1 MEKYNN
7 FKKKYGQNF
16 LTDKNLLSAIVRD
29 ANITSDDQ
37 VLEIGAGEGALTQ
50 ALCAVAQK
58 VVSYEIDSELLPIL
72 GQKFKNQKNV
82 QIVFGDALK
91 SDICEIEKHFDKKY
105 HLVAN
110 IPYYITSPL
119 IFKFLENSNNVL
131 DITIMIQKEVAE
143 RICAKPN
150 SSQYGALSVVCQ
162 NYCDCKI
169 MRTVSKKMF
178 KPVPKV
184 DSAVIFMKVKKTFD
198 SDFSYLVKNSF
209 AMRRKTLYNNIQ
221 NAYDISKQQLLDA
234 FKLSNISN
242 NARAEN
248 LDTQQFNALCT
259 CLKTFD
265 KIK

>member
-29 ANITSDDQ
+29 ANLTEDDQ
-37 VLEIGAGEGALTQ
+37 VLEIGAGEGALTL
-50 ALCAVAQK
+50 ALCSVAQK
-58 VVSYEIDSELLPIL
+58 VVSYEIDPELLPIL
-72 GQKFKNQKNV
+72 NQKFKDKKNV
-82 QIVFGDALK
+82 RIIFGDALK
-91 SDICEIEKHFDKKY
+91 TDINQIEKNFDKKY

-119 IFKFLENSNNVL
+119 IFKFLENSTNL
-131 DITIMIQKEVAE
+131 SDITVMIQKEVAE

-150 SSQYGALSVVCQ
+150 SPQYGALSVVCQ

-209 AMRRKTLYNNIQ
+209 SMRRKTLYNNLQ
-221 NAYDISKQQLLDA
+221 NAYDISKLQLLDV
-234 FKLSNISN
+234 FKLSNIPD

-248 LDTQQFNALCT
+248 LDTKQFNALCA